1 MAAVKAAAS
10 GNVVEM
16 KQMRLQRIEVPIIGT
31 SPLIMH
37 AWSRKAKEM
46 MLAKQMKRATTG
58 KVAKDPQMDFE
69 ESIYTDATNLPAFP
83 TIAFKAAAVDAAV
96 AMDFKKTNLRLS
108 FHIDGDMVP
117 IVGSDPTP
125 REDMVRVGMGT
136 ADIRYRAQFTT
147 WATLLPVTVNLA
159 MLSVEQLV
167 NLFDA
172 AGFGVG
178 IGEWR
183 PQRDGQFGRF
193 RVANDE
199 ESKQIAGWIKARN
212 KGAKAA

>member
-1 MAAVKAAAS
+1 MGTKVQRPD
-10 GNVVEM
+10 NVVEM
-16 KQMRLQRIEVPIIGT
+16 KQMRLQRVEVPILGT

-37 AWSRKAKEM
+37 RWSHKAKEQ

-58 KVAKDPQMDFE
+58 KEAKDPQRDFE
-69 ESIYTDATNLPAFP
+69 ESIYIDATGLPAFP

-96 AMDFKKTNLRLS
+96 AMDFKKTNLRQA
-108 FHIDGDMVP
+108 FHIDGEFVP
-117 IVGSDPTP
+117 IVGSDPEP

-136 ADIRYRAQFTT
+136 ADIRYRAQFMT
-147 WATLLPVTVNLA
+147 WGTVLPVTINLA

-172 AGFGVG
+172 AGFGIG

-183 PQRDGQFGRF
+183 PQKDGQYGRF
-193 RVANDE
+193 KVAADADA
-199 ESKQIAGWIKARN
+199 KQIGEWIKTRG
-212 KGAKAA
+212 KSAKVA

>member
-1 MAAVKAAAS
+1 MAVKKAD
-10 GNVVEM
+10 NVVEM
-16 KQMRLQRIEVPIIGT
+16 KQLRLQRYDIPIIGT

-37 AWSRKAKEM
+37 AWSRKAKEQ
-46 MLAKQMKRATTG
+46 MLAKQMKRATAG
-58 KVAKDPQMDFE
+58 KEAKDPQRDFE
-69 ESIYTDATNLPAFP
+69 ESIYTGKDGEPAFP

-96 AMDFKKTNLRLS
+96 AMDFRKTNLRQA
-108 FHIDGDMVP
+108 FHIEGDMVS
-117 IVGSDPTP
+117 ILGDEPTP

-136 ADIRYRAQFTT
+136 ADIRYRAQFEH
-147 WATLLPVTVNLA
+147 WGAFLRVTVNSSL
-159 MLSVEQLV
+159 LSIEQLY

-193 RVANDE
+193 KVADDAE
-199 ESKQIAGWIKARN
+199 KRLLESWLKKSRR
-212 KGAKAA
+212 AKDAA

>member
-1 MAAVKAAAS
+1 MAIARPKAS
-10 GNVVEM
+10 NVVEM
-16 KQMRLQRIEVPIIGT
+16 KQMRLERIEIPIIGT
-31 SPLIMH
+31 SALVMH
-37 AWSRKAKEM
+37 AWSHKAKEL

-58 KVAKDPQMDFE
+58 KEAKDPQRDFE
-69 ESIYTDATNLPAFP
+69 DSIYVDSTGRPAFP

-96 AMDFKKTNLRLS
+96 AMDFRKTNLRQA
-108 FHIDGDMVP
+108 FHIDGEMVP
-117 IVGSDPTP
+117 VVGCDPEP

-136 ADIRYRAQFTT
+136 ADIRYRAQFKT
-147 WATLLPVTVNLA
+147 WGTLLPVTINLS

-172 AGFGVG
+172 AGFGIG

-183 PQRDGQFGRF
+183 PQKDGQFGRF
-193 RVANDE
+193 KVASDAE
-199 ESKQIAGWIKARN
+199 AKQIGEWIKARN